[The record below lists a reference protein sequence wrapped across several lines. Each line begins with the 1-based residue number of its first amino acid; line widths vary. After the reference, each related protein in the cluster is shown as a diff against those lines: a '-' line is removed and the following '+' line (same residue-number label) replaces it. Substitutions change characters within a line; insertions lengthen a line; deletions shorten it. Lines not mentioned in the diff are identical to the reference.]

1 MRIFSHTIKFIL
13 LTSPFILFLAGCS
26 SYPERMAMMK
36 QDFVLGNYEEA
47 LSEIDDDDCDGGG
60 DQLLCLLERATIKQ
74 NMGDFEGSNLDFET
88 AYNII
93 IDYESR
99 PTVSIRDMSAEVG
112 AALYNETTLSY
123 KGYGFEKFLIH
134 IYKAL
139 NYLMLGDLEGAGVEI
154 RRLDER
160 RKIEIAEHERE
171 LGDATEAAHEQNL
184 QKDQLADVSS
194 QLIKAYGPAYDL
206 AESVTNL
213 YLSAF
218 GSYLSSLQY
227 DLDGS
232 YLEALIDS
240 RRVIA
245 QAPNFESARIDA
257 VSYGADDIHF
267 PPVELDLSRSGDLL
281 LFFQCGLSPV
291 KKEIFIPIP
300 TGRGLMAVA
309 FPVYQAV
316 PTKLEWAVV
325 YIDGREAGR
334 TRMLSNIEAK
344 QIRNLIDQIPVLIVR
359 QIVRA
364 VVKGVALRAASK
376 EGGGWGE
383 LAMSLY
389 NVLSEHADLRSWL
402 LLPRNIQA
410 LRLYPPEGKHNVR
423 IALIGRGGSPLGD
436 VSMDLKFRN
445 DQTHLVNLRG
455 IGYTPLLPNGLTI
468 TEQWRAIPRVP
479 LRDRPRTI
487 LGKN

>member
-74 NMGDFEGSNLDFET
+74 NMGDFEGSNQDFET
-88 AYNII
+88 AYNVI

-112 AALYNETTLSY
+112 AVLYNETTLSY

-257 VSYGADDIHF
+257 ASYGADDIHF

-300 TGRGLMAVA
+300 TGDGWLAVA
-309 FPVYQAV
+309 FPVYQTV
-316 PTKLEWAVV
+316 PTDLKQAIV
-325 YIDGREAGR
+325 YLDGEEAG
-334 TRMLSNIEAK
+334 TTAMLSNIEAK
-344 QIRNLIDQIPVLIVR
+344 QIRNLVDQIPVMIVR
-359 QIVRA
+359 QAVR
-364 VVKGVALRAASK
+364 VIIKGVVLHQVSK
-376 EGGGWGE
+376 EAGGWGE
-383 LAMSLY
+383 LIMSIY
-389 NVLSEHADLRSWL
+389 NTVSEQADLRSWL
-402 LLPRNIQA
+402 LLPQNIQA
-410 LRLYPPEGKHNVR
+410 LRLYPSSGKHTIR
-423 IALIGRGGSPLGD
+423 IDLVGDSGMTLGEVSLDLEFNNNQTTLI
-436 VSMDLKFRN
+436 
-445 DQTHLVNLRG
+445 NLRA
-455 IGYTPLLPNGLTI
+455 IGYTPSLPSSLTI
-468 TEQWRAIPRVP
+468 TNQVRTI
-479 LRDRPRTI
+479 LRPSLTARPRTVF
-487 LGKN
+487 